1 MRLFAVL
8 VTLVY
13 LTTLAGLPPA
23 FTASVP
29 RELQGIYTE
38 LDAHI
43 TRFDA
48 VVGSRWNGRRS
59 PVVFST
65 ELLPAN
71 GHVGAGLVRP
81 QQMDVVKLTLDR
93 LQSLGVRAVTVQISF
108 PMLYRP
114 FFRSDEEYAA
124 YLNFYRRLATEVRSR
139 DLKLIAKTQALFSK
153 GGWTDLDVA
162 RFYRGLTLDQYV
174 QGRAQVALTIARELR
189 PDFLSVVMEPD
200 TEADQTGLPMN
211 TPANSVRVVRAI
223 LAHLKEAGISGIQ
236 VGAGTGTWHPQY
248 EAFTRAYA
256 AAGVDYIDLHVYP
269 VNRDFLDRA
278 FTMARIARQAGKR
291 VAMSEAWLYKA
302 GSVDLTKGFSA
313 VDIFGR
319 DAFSFWEPLDQ
330 KFLEVMVRF
339 AHAERLLFFSPF
351 WTKYFHAYVDYA
363 AAKSLSPAQLV
374 AFSTQA
380 AGKALVA
387 GEFTETGLTYK
398 SLIPAGPRSGVPA
411 LEMTVVAPDGGR
423 VAWSHERNLIAFD
436 RTGPRGTFDIYT
448 IRPDGAEDRCLTCDQ
463 QGLPRSHRGNPA
475 WHPSGAY
482 IVFQSHDPRLQTGR
496 GRVES
501 YLGTPGIG
509 INNDVWI
516 TAADG
521 SRAWRLTRVRPGEGV
536 LHPHFSHDGRHLL
549 WSEIVDPSVRGMGGQ
564 WVIRLADFSIE
575 AGSPRLQNVRTLRP
589 GNLQLYETHGFSP
602 DDRRIL
608 FSASPPGGNYYDLE
622 IYSYEPASGT
632 LTRLTR
638 NDEWDEHAQ
647 FTADGRHIVWASS
660 EAIAQR
666 KDPRDLRLDYWMMNA
681 DGLEKRRLTRF
692 NASGSPEF
700 RPNTLVADFEFGPD
714 GKTIVAKIGAA
725 GRGETVVLIR
735 LFH

>member
-13 LTTLAGLPPA
+13 VTTPAELPTA

-29 RELQGIYTE
+29 PELQGIYAE
-38 LDAHI
+38 LDAHL

-48 VVGSRWNGRRS
+48 VVGSRWNGRKS

-71 GHVGAGLVRP
+71 GHVGAGLLRP
-81 QQMDVVKLTLDR
+81 QQMDVVRLTLDR

-114 FFRSDEEYAA
+114 FFRSDEEYTA
-124 YLNFYRRLATEVRSR
+124 YLDFYRRLADEVRSR

-211 TPANSVRVVRAI
+211 TPANSARVVQAV
-223 LAHLKEAGISGIQ
+223 LARLKEARISGIQ

-269 VNRDFLDRA
+269 VNRDYLDRA
-278 FTMARIARQAGKR
+278 FTMARIARRAGKR

-302 GSVDLTKGFSA
+302 GSAELTKGFSA

-339 AHAERLLFFSPF
+339 AHAEGLLFLSPF
-351 WTKYFHAYVDYA
+351 WTKYFHSYVDYE
-363 AAKSLSPAQLV
+363 AAKSLGPKQLV
-374 AFSTQA
+374 ALSTQA

-387 GEFTETGLTYK
+387 GEFTRTGLTYK
-398 SLIPAGPRSGVPA
+398 SLISAGPRSGVPSSAVFPACVA
-411 LEMTVVAPDGGR
+411 LQTVLQCASISR
-423 VAWSHERNLIAFD
+423 R
-436 RTGPRGTFDIYT
+436 RGT
-448 IRPDGAEDRCLTCDQ
+448 
-463 QGLPRSHRGNPA
+463 
-475 WHPSGAY
+475 
-482 IVFQSHDPRLQTGR
+482 
-496 GRVES
+496 
-501 YLGTPGIG
+501 
-509 INNDVWI
+509 
-516 TAADG
+516 
-521 SRAWRLTRVRPGEGV
+521 
-536 LHPHFSHDGRHLL
+536 
-549 WSEIVDPSVRGMGGQ
+549 
-564 WVIRLADFSIE
+564 
-575 AGSPRLQNVRTLRP
+575 
-589 GNLQLYETHGFSP
+589 
-602 DDRRIL
+602 
-608 FSASPPGGNYYDLE
+608 
-622 IYSYEPASGT
+622 
-632 LTRLTR
+632 
-638 NDEWDEHAQ
+638 
-647 FTADGRHIVWASS
+647 
-660 EAIAQR
+660 
-666 KDPRDLRLDYWMMNA
+666 
-681 DGLEKRRLTRF
+681 
-692 NASGSPEF
+692 
-700 RPNTLVADFEFGPD
+700 
-714 GKTIVAKIGAA
+714 
-725 GRGETVVLIR
+725 
-735 LFH
+735 

>member
-278 FTMARIARQAGKR
+278 FTMAR
-291 VAMSEAWLYKA
+291 
-302 GSVDLTKGFSA
+302 A
-313 VDIFGR
+313 VGAATVIGCI
-319 DAFSFWEPLDQ
+319 P
-330 KFLEVMVRF
+330 
-339 AHAERLLFFSPF
+339 
-351 WTKYFHAYVDYA
+351 YA
-363 AAKSLSPAQLV
+363 
-374 AFSTQA
+374 
-380 AGKALVA
+380 
-387 GEFTETGLTYK
+387 
-398 SLIPAGPRSGVPA
+398 
-411 LEMTVVAPDGGR
+411 
-423 VAWSHERNLIAFD
+423 
-436 RTGPRGTFDIYT
+436 
-448 IRPDGAEDRCLTCDQ
+448 
-463 QGLPRSHRGNPA
+463 
-475 WHPSGAY
+475 
-482 IVFQSHDPRLQTGR
+482 
-496 GRVES
+496 
-501 YLGTPGIG
+501 
-509 INNDVWI
+509 
-516 TAADG
+516 
-521 SRAWRLTRVRPGEGV
+521 
-536 LHPHFSHDGRHLL
+536 
-549 WSEIVDPSVRGMGGQ
+549 
-564 WVIRLADFSIE
+564 
-575 AGSPRLQNVRTLRP
+575 
-589 GNLQLYETHGFSP
+589 
-602 DDRRIL
+602 IL
-608 FSASPPGGNYYDLE
+608 
-622 IYSYEPASGT
+622 
-632 LTRLTR
+632 
-638 NDEWDEHAQ
+638 
-647 FTADGRHIVWASS
+647 
-660 EAIAQR
+660 
-666 KDPRDLRLDYWMMNA
+666 
-681 DGLEKRRLTRF
+681 
-692 NASGSPEF
+692 
-700 RPNTLVADFEFGPD
+700 
-714 GKTIVAKIGAA
+714 GAA
-725 GRGETVVLIR
+725 GSYHWAARVVGARRQR
-735 LFH
+735 LAARKAAFQDV